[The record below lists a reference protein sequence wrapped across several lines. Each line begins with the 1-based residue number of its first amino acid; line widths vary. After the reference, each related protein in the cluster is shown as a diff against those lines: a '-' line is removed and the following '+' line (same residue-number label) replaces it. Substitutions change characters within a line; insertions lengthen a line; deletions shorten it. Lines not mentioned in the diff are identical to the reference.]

1 MTYLQPCCRG
11 WHLGC
16 GHDLDDSGPVLTSQ
30 VGEDVGVSGSDV
42 LGVLSLEGA
51 AWTALSIQKNSIR
64 NEIMMI
70 RLLNIKYEDWYQR
83 SKEYFFLDLW
93 KTWIWMWT
101 SIQWVSSL
109 FLPCFWYTYH
119 VFALHYCTYIV
130 PSVLLCT
137 FIFTKVVCGFTTYYV

>member
-1 MTYLQPCCRG
+1 M
-11 WHLGC
+11 
-16 GHDLDDSGPVLTSQ
+16 LTSQ

-83 SKEYFFLDLW
+83 SKEYFFLDL
-93 KTWIWMWT
+93 
-101 SIQWVSSL
+101 
-109 FLPCFWYTYH
+109 
-119 VFALHYCTYIV
+119 
-130 PSVLLCT
+130 
-137 FIFTKVVCGFTTYYV
+137 